1 MAMYTY
7 FTKIDKVVDGDT
19 VDVFIDLGF
28 SVWHKERI
36 RLSGIDTAEKNTEF
50 GKATKQLLIDT
61 IEGKL
66 VRLEVSKPDKYGRYL
81 GKIYL
86 GSEESINDQM
96 IRLGIAKPY
105 GGDSKV
111 GLWTEA
117 ELSKTTVDTK
127 LV

>member
-1 MAMYTY
+1 MYTY
-7 FTKIDKVVDGDT
+7 YTKIDKVVDGDT

-36 RLSGIDTAEKNTEF
+36 RLSGIDTAEKNTPL
-50 GKATKQLLIDT
+50 GKALKAYMISLL
-61 IEGKL
+61 EGKT
-66 VRLEVSKPDKYGRYL
+66 VKLEVTKPDKYGRYL

-86 GSEESINDQM
+86 NSEESINDQL
-96 IRLGIAKPY
+96 IKTGLAKGY

-117 ELSKTTVDTK
+117 ELAKTEITATLK
-127 LV
+127 

>member
-1 MAMYTY
+1 MYTY
-7 FTKIDKVVDGDT
+7 YTKIDRVVDGDT

-28 SVWHKERI
+28 RVWHKERI
-36 RLSGIDTAEKNTEF
+36 RMDGIDTAEKNTVF
-50 GKATKQLLIDT
+50 GKATKEFLIKT
-61 IEGKL
+61 LEGKL

-86 GSEESINDQM
+86 DSTESVNDQM
-96 IRLGIAKPY
+96 IKFGLAKPY

-117 ELSKTTVDTK
+117 ELAKTTIDVVIK
-127 LV
+127 